1 MMELGTKVKPMA
13 TGDVESVRRFVTESR
28 HAGKTVGVVMTMG
41 ALHAGHLSLVD
52 ASVRQCDVTVATI
65 FVNPTQFVQGEDLEK
80 YPRDLDADVEALI
93 SRSADLI
100 FAPTVEQ
107 MYAADHSTVVQPP
120 SIADPWEGR
129 CRPGHF
135 AGVVTVV
142 LKLLQIIPAD
152 VSYFGR
158 KDFQQLQVIRTM
170 VRELNVPVR
179 IVGCPIVRDS
189 DGLAL
194 SSRNAYL
201 SSTERRQALSLSK
214 GLSVAAEMFQRGER
228 KAAKLAAY
236 IRQHLAEAGL
246 TKVDYVALVNAE
258 TMSEVDTVNQETV
271 AIIAAFV
278 GATRLIDNRRLGD
291 GPIVAS

>member
-1 MMELGTKVKPMA
+1 MMESGMKVKPTV
-13 TGDVESVRRFVTESR
+13 TGDVESVRRFVNESR
-28 HAGKTVGVVMTMG
+28 QTGKTVGVVLTMG

-65 FVNPTQFVQGEDLEK
+65 FVNPTQFVLGEDLEK
-80 YPRDLDADVEALI
+80 YPRDLDADVEAL
-93 SRSADLI
+93 SSLSVDLV

-107 MYAADHSTVVQPP
+107 MYAANHSTVVQPP
-120 SIADPWEGR
+120 AIADPWEGR

-152 VSYFGR
+152 ASYFGT
-158 KDFQQLQVIRTM
+158 KDFQQIQVIGTM

-201 SSTERRQALSLSK
+201 SAPERRQALSLSK

-228 KAAKLAAY
+228 KAARLAAC
-236 IRQHLAEAGL
+236 IRQHLADAGL
-246 TKVDYVALVNAE
+246 TKIDYVAVVDAE
-258 TMSEVDTVNQETV
+258 TLSEVKTVDQETV
-271 AIIAAFV
+271 ALIAAFV
-278 GATRLIDNRRLGD
+278 GETRLIDNRRLGD